1 MSETNPNPT
10 PTREQE
16 LLPDHEGWLARNTG
30 PLLAIITVLMTFG
43 MFAYF
48 VCLANS
54 PSKESANLRR
64 EQHALKQVESK
75 FGEISSSKTERAVVG
90 KLAEVRK
97 ERERSR
103 MRVTHAMEEAEDAR
117 DRRGV
122 MKEYIMYILGVL
134 SSALTTILAYYFGSS
149 KGSADKS
156 TALNIVAAKSH
167 PITPVTHAT
176 TVQAGADK
184 EKDRNQAAAG

>member
-16 LLPDHEGWLARNTG
+16 LVSDHEGWLARNTG

-48 VCLANS
+48 VSLANS

-167 PITPVTHAT
+167 PPTPVPHVTAA
-176 TVQAGADK
+176 QAAADK
-184 EKDRNQAAAG
+184 EKNRNQAAAG

>member
-10 PTREQE
+10 PTTEKN
-16 LLPDHEGWLARNTG
+16 PPSNNEGWLARNTG

-48 VCLANS
+48 VSLANS

-64 EQHALKQVESK
+64 EQQALKRVESK
-75 FGEISSSKTERAVVG
+75 FGEISSSKTERAVQG
-90 KLAEVRK
+90 KLSEARK
-97 ERERSR
+97 ERERTR
-103 MRVTHAMEEAEDAR
+103 MRVSHAMEEAEDAR

-156 TALNIVAAKSH
+156 TALNIVAAKSQIAA
-167 PITPVTHAT
+167 PAAQPVPA
-176 TVQAGADK
+176 QAAADK
-184 EKDRNQAAAG
+184 EKNTPRAAAG